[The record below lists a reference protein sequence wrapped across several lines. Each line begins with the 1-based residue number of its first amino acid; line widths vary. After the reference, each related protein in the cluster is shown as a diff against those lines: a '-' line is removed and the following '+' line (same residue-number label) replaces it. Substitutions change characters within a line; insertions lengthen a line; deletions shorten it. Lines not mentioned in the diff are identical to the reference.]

1 MQNKPI
7 VFAVLVAS
15 ASALGGVYFFIG
27 SGDPPA
33 KPMNSSEITQPQIA
47 FADSTG
53 GLVDSFEPKQ
63 PRQRS
68 SANQS
73 RSNRNATNNGSWG
86 NFAERMAQFDLDGD
100 GFLSKEERDAMR
112 KARLDEILAKY
123 DLDGDGELSAE
134 EREAAKRDRFDNSE
148 RGQALMRQFDLD
160 GDGVLNEQ
168 EQAELDAYTQAQ
180 REERAAERLAQYD
193 RDGDGELSQEERQ
206 IQREERQAQW
216 EQTRQESTDE
226 FDLDGDGKLNIE
238 ERQNAIDA
246 FLERREIDRF
256 INQYDADGNGQMGA
270 ADYDAFVADYSAGNM
285 SADVNRDG
293 VIDTQDIVAYRD
305 MVTRS
310 GNRP

>member
-27 SGDPPA
+27 SGDTPA
-33 KPMNSSEITQPQIA
+33 EPVASIETDTPRIAYAETTEA
-47 FADSTG
+47 FAE
-53 GLVDSFEPKQ
+53 SFETEQ
-63 PRQRS
+63 PRQRVPS
-68 SANQS
+68 GQT
-73 RSNRNATNNGSWG
+73 RSTRNTDNWG

-168 EQAELDAYTQAQ
+168 EQAQLDAYTQAQ
-180 REERAAERLAQYD
+180 REERAADRLAQYD